1 MNTAR
6 KETRK
11 MLTDMGS
18 VDEYRRLMDRVKL
31 TPLERDVCDRKY
43 LQGQNLAFIG
53 DMLGFSE
60 DYTKHIHQK
69 ALCKILS
76 TL

>member
-6 KETRK
+6 KEARK
-11 MLTDMGS
+11 MLTDTGS
-18 VDEYRRLMDRVKL
+18 VDEYRRIMDRVKL
-31 TPLERDVCDRKY
+31 TPLEREVCDRKY

-60 DYTKHIHQK
+60 DRTKRIHHR
-69 ALCKILS
+69 ALCKILN